1 MDINQITALQV
12 AQLSEQD
19 YENLMKTIKRARDIR
34 AQHKMNQFNVGD
46 EVSFMDKQGRKQMGQ
61 IQTVLMGFMA
71 SQRQLNYQ
79 VNLIRLEHIIKNY
92 LNLH

>member
-61 IQTVLMGFMA
+61 IQKICSKNVKLKIGTTNWTVHPNFL
-71 SQRQLNYQ
+71 SKEY
-79 VNLIRLEHIIKNY
+79 
-92 LNLH
+92 